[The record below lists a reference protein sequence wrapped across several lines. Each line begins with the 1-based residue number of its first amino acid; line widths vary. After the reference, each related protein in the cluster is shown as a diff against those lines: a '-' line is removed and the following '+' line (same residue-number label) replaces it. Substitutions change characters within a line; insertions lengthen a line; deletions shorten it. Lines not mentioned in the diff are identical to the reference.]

1 MSPQFEIGRI
11 VAGSL
16 TVFGRDTNRSV
27 TAFESPELIALC
39 ASVLS
44 DGEVSADE
52 AYSLAEWLN
61 KHPEA
66 AQNWPGS
73 ELVKV
78 LQELWADRAVVSR
91 ELHRLA
97 RVLTS
102 VQREW
107 ARHPETNI
115 CATSNHS
122 VIDLSQLK
130 IDEVRLA
137 SFNAKFSV
145 PSQSEPSRFYE
156 VDLNGPSCT
165 CPDWCTWRSN
175 LPVGDLTRC
184 CKHILS
190 VYARLVRPAKTDNWL
205 LAFIA
210 NAWPA
215 HPGTSWHLMTVESG
229 KVLFCSASARGWSNV
244 FAMADG
250 SYTRFGYNV
259 EEERWAYGVEPLFA
273 NAIAAAITSLSA

>member
-1 MSPQFEIGRI
+1 
-11 VAGSL
+11 
-16 TVFGRDTNRSV
+16 V
-27 TAFESPELIALC
+27 TEFESPELIALC
-39 ASVLS
+39 ASILS
-44 DGEVSADE
+44 DGEVSPDE
-52 AYSLAEWLN
+52 AYDLADWLN
-61 KHPEA
+61 RHREA

-78 LQELWADRAVVSR
+78 LREVWASDVVDGR

-97 RVLTS
+97 RVVIS

-107 ARHPETNI
+107 ARRPETNI
-115 CATSNHS
+115 RATVSHGD
-122 VIDLSQLK
+122 IDLSQVK
-130 IDEVRLA
+130 IDGVRLP

-156 VDLNGPSCT
+156 VNLNGPSCT

-190 VYARLVRPAKTDNWL
+190 VYARLVRPAETDNWL

-215 HPGTSWHLMTVESG
+215 EPGTSWHLMTVESG
-229 KVLFCSASARGWSNV
+229 KVLFCSTSARGWSNV
-244 FAMADG
+244 FAMTDG
-250 SYTRFGYNV
+250 AYARFGYNV
-259 EEERWAYGVEPLFA
+259 EETRWAYAVEPPFGD
-273 NAIAAAITSLSA
+273 AIAAAIASLNPRTS

>member
-1 MSPQFEIGRI
+1 M
-11 VAGSL
+11 
-16 TVFGRDTNRSV
+16 
-27 TAFESPELIALC
+27 ALC
-39 ASVLS
+39 ASILS
-44 DGEVSADE
+44 DGEVSPDE
-52 AYSLAEWLN
+52 AYKLAEWLN
-61 KHPEA
+61 SNREA

-73 ELVKV
+73 ELVRV
-78 LQELWADRAVVSR
+78 LREVWADGVVDSR

-97 RVLTS
+97 RVIIS

-115 CATSNHS
+115 HATANHS
-122 VIDLSQLK
+122 GIDLSQE
-130 IDEVRLA
+130 IDGVRLP

-165 CPDWCTWRSN
+165 CPDWRTWRSN

-190 VYARLVRPAKTDNWL
+190 VYVRLVRPAETDNWL

-215 HPGTSWHLMTVESG
+215 DPGTGWHLMTIESG

-244 FAMADG
+244 FAIADG
-250 SYTRFGYNV
+250 GYARFGYNV
-259 EEERWAYGVEPLFA
+259 KEKRWAYGVEPPFGD
-273 NAIAAAITSLSA
+273 AIAAAITSLNPRTG